1 VIDFNLSE
9 EQQMLRDVVARFV
22 REHYDLKAHRA
33 AAASEV
39 GFRRELWEQFAELGW
54 LGLAQ
59 GEAVGGLGL
68 SFVEVAI
75 VMEELGR
82 GLVLEPYLSS
92 AVLCAHLLK
101 QADEAG
107 RGNPPLRALVAGK
120 LFAALAHSE
129 AGARYD
135 LASVQETVATR
146 EGGGYRIE
154 GRKTLALGAP
164 AAEVLIVSARL
175 ADDPVGRFAL
185 FLVDPAAP
193 GVSMESY
200 PLIDYTRAADVRL
213 AHVAVT
219 MEAMLIGPQRALD
232 ALEEAV
238 DLATLASV
246 AEALGCMESIL
257 DQTAQHLKTR
267 VQFGNPLGKFQAL
280 QHRMAEMFVEVQESR
295 SILYQAIASLALGAD
310 ARRTAIS
317 AAKAYVGNAGK
328 LVGEHA
334 IQLHGGIGVTEEVA
348 VGHYYKKLVLFEKL
362 FGDRDFHLDR
372 FAKGRGY

>member
-1 VIDFNLSE
+1 MIDFNLSE
-9 EQQMLRDVVARFV
+9 EQKMLRDVVARFV
-22 REHYDLKAHRA
+22 RDHYDLKAHRA
-33 AAASEV
+33 AAASEA

-92 AVLCAHLLK
+92 AVLCAHMLK
-101 QADEAG
+101 EADEAEA
-107 RGNPPLRALVAGK
+107 GNTPLRALVAGK

-135 LASVQETVATR
+135 LASVQETIATR
-146 EGGGYRIE
+146 EGGGYRIN

-164 AAEVLIVSARL
+164 AADVLIVSARV
-175 ADDPVGRFAL
+175 ANDPAGRFAL
-185 FLVDPAAP
+185 FMVDPATS
-193 GVSMESY
+193 GLTMEPY
-200 PLIDYTRAADVRL
+200 PLIDYSRAADVRL
-213 AHVAVT
+213 ANVAVAKD
-219 MEAMLIGPQRALD
+219 AMLIGPQRALA

-295 SILYQAIASLALGAD
+295 SILYQAIASLARGAN
-310 ARRTAIS
+310 ARRTAVS

-328 LVGEHA
+328 IVGEHA

>member
-1 VIDFNLSE
+1 MIDFNLSE

-33 AAASEV
+33 AAESEA
-39 GFRRELWEQFAELGW
+39 GFRRELWDQFAELGW

-59 GEAVGGLGL
+59 GEEVGGLGL

-101 QADEAG
+101 LADEPE
-107 RGNPPLRALVAGK
+107 RGNTPLRALVAGK

-135 LASVQETVATR
+135 LASVQETIATR
-146 EGGGYRIE
+146 EGGGYRLN
-154 GRKTLALGAP
+154 GCKTLAQGAP
-164 AAEVLIVSARL
+164 AADVLIVSARL
-175 ADDPVGRFAL
+175 ADDPAGRFAL
-185 FLVDPAAP
+185 FLVNPAAP
-193 GVSMESY
+193 GVSMDPY
-200 PLIDYTRAADVRL
+200 PLIDYSRAADVRL
-213 AHVAVT
+213 ANVAVT
-219 MEAMLIGPQRALD
+219 MDAMLIGPQRALV
-232 ALEEAV
+232 ALEEAI

-295 SILYQAIASLALGAD
+295 SILYQAIASLAQGAD
-310 ARRTAIS
+310 ARRTAVS

-328 LVGEHA
+328 IVGEHA

-362 FGDRDFHLDR
+362 FGDRDYHLDR
-372 FAKGRGY
+372 FARGRGY

>member
-1 VIDFNLSE
+1 MIDFNLSE

-22 REHYDLKAHRA
+22 RENYDLKAHRA
-33 AAASEV
+33 AAASDA
-39 GFRRELWEQFAELGW
+39 GFRRELWDKFAELGW

-59 GEAVGGLGL
+59 SEAVGGLGL

-92 AVLCAHLLK
+92 AVLCATLLR
-101 QADEAG
+101 QADAAE
-107 RGNPPLRALVAGK
+107 RGNAALRELVAGR
-120 LFAALAHSE
+120 LLAALAHGE
-129 AGARYD
+129 ADVRYD
-135 LASVQETVATR
+135 LANVQETVATR
-146 EGGGYRIE
+146 EGSGYRID
-154 GRKTLALGAP
+154 GRKTLVLGGP
-164 AAEVLIVSARL
+164 AADVLIVSARV
-175 ADDPVGRFAL
+175 AEDPTGRFAL
-185 FLVDPAAP
+185 FVVDPAAA
-193 GVSMESY
+193 GVTIESY
-200 PLIDYTRAADVRL
+200 PLIDYSRAADVRL
-213 AHVAVT
+213 ENVAVAPD
-219 MEAMLIGPQRALD
+219 AMLIGPQRALD
-232 ALEEAV
+232 ALAEAV

-295 SILYQAIASLALGAD
+295 SILFQAITSVAQVAD

-362 FGDRDFHLDR
+362 FGDRDYHLDR
-372 FAKGRGY
+372 FATGRGY